1 MKSTLSHSMTFDEW
15 LVGGMDDV
23 NDVAGNELIFY
34 DDNTLNWVIV
44 HMTLGV
50 GEPRTY
56 IRYKTMEIKE
66 PQVVLQLQL
75 QKFLWK
81 VLVQLQPQEKQRDWL
96 KMKKNPTF
104 MTIVRN

>member
-75 QKFLWK
+75 QLQKFL
-81 VLVQLQPQEKQRDWL
+81 
-96 KMKKNPTF
+96 
-104 MTIVRN
+104 